1 LTAVHRNGLRAAVLA
16 GGLACLILLGGA
28 AVGGAAGL
36 AVAFGIVAGLGWI
49 IYFSA
54 ERIVLSAL
62 RARPVG
68 EVERPELYQLVREL
82 STEARLPVPRL
93 FVSPAMQPNALTVG
107 CSARSAAICCTE
119 GLLRTLSPEELRG
132 VLGHELA
139 HVSRRDIL
147 ISSVSAGLAAVIT
160 SAASVG
166 WLLRRHGGDDTRD
179 TGLVEGLLLVLFGP
193 FAALIIQLAVP
204 SSREYGADTTGALL
218 AGDPLAL
225 ASALRKIDSGAATL
239 PLAPSGPL
247 ASVGHLMIA
256 HPFPYEGLAR
266 LFVTH
271 PPTGERIRRLEALAG
286 YRR

>member
-1 LTAVHRNGLRAAVLA
+1 VHGNGLRGAVLA
-16 GGLACLILLGGA
+16 GGLTCLALLGGA
-28 AVGGAAGL
+28 AAGGDAGL
-36 AVAFGIVAGLGWI
+36 AAACGIVAGLGWI

-68 EVERPELYQLVREL
+68 EVERPELYRIVREL
-82 STEARLPVPRL
+82 CTDARLPVPRL

-107 CSARSAAICCTE
+107 TTARSAAVCCTE
-119 GLLRTLSPEELRG
+119 GLLRALSPEELRG

-147 ISSVSAGLAAVIT
+147 VSSASAGLAAVIT

-166 WLLRRHGGDDTRD
+166 WLLRGRGGDTRD
-179 TGLVEGLLLVLFGP
+179 PGLVEELLLLVFGP
-193 FAALIIQLAVP
+193 LAALVIQLAVP
-204 SSREYGADTTGALL
+204 SSREYRADTTGALL

-225 ASALRKIDSGAATL
+225 ASALRKIDSGAAML

-256 HPFPYEGLAR
+256 HPFPCDGLSR
-266 LFVTH
+266 LFITH
-271 PPTGERIRRLEALAG
+271 PPTGERVRRLEALAG
-286 YRR
+286 YPR